1 MSDALKWASLHQ
13 QHIWLYPPSAT
24 SHLVSA
30 AWSQSFSVVPMA
42 SDCVVIHAARE
53 LNLQQLA

>member
-13 QHIWLYPPSAT
+13 QHIWFYPPWAT

-30 AWSQSFSVVPMA
+30 AWSQSFSVVQVA
-42 SDCVVIHAARE
+42 SDCVAIRAARE